1 MPLFLGSRESPK
13 DTRQMKQ
20 VFFDGKGKLMVQE
33 VPAPEVPPNG
43 ALLRICASLISSGTE
58 MSHAAGGGSL
68 VRKALAQPQLIKRAV
83 ELAWREGIKF
93 TAGQVRDISEMW
105 VPVGYSA
112 AGVVVG
118 AGPYAGGLRAG
129 DRVACAGAGFANH
142 AEYDAV
148 PANLMSPIPEG
159 VTYKQAAFTT
169 LGAIALQGVR
179 RAEVTLGE
187 TVVVVGLGLI
197 GQITAQLLDAAG
209 CRVIGSDPVQARREL
224 AARLAGAHTI
234 DPTQGDVIKQIMAL
248 TGGIGADKVILCAAT
263 RSSEATNQAF
273 KMCRER
279 GRVVMVGAMGM
290 DLERTDFYNRELD
303 FVISRSAGPGRYDP
317 RYEEQG
323 VDYPIGYVRWTEQRN
338 MTAVLRLIADGKLDV
353 DSLISAEY
361 PIEEADDAYE
371 AVQKGALAVLITY
384 GEPEE
389 GAETAPPRFLIR
401 AVRPVKP
408 GRIGVALVGAG
419 NFARAVH
426 LPNLKASPYFDT
438 RAIISLGPS
447 AAQAGRKIDVPLV
460 ATDLNAALTDPSVE
474 AVLIATRHNL
484 HAPQAIAAAR
494 AGKHVFVEKPMALT
508 VEDCRVMLEAAS
520 EAGVLLTVGFNRRA
534 SPAGQA
540 LKAALRSIGGPR
552 TIVFRVNAG
561 PLPPAH
567 WLNDPSEGGGRLLG
581 EGVHFID
588 FVCGM
593 VEGIPVSVSAQG
605 SPDGQDFVLT
615 VRFSDESLGVVI
627 YTALG
632 DPAFPKE
639 RVEVFAG
646 GGVAVIDD
654 FKALEFRG
662 IRGRS
667 FKGGQ
672 DKGHRALLDNFG
684 AAIKGHADL
693 IVTGQDGLRAT
704 RIALASLES
713 IRSGGAIFLGEGM
726 AQA

>member
-1 MPLFLGSRESPK
+1 
-13 DTRQMKQ
+13 MKQ

-43 ALLRICASLISSGTE
+43 ALVRVCASLISSGTE

-68 VRKALAQPQLIKRAV
+68 VRKALAQPQLVKRAV
-83 ELAWREGIKF
+83 ELALREGIKF

-112 AGVVVG
+112 AGVVIG
-118 AGPYAGGLRAG
+118 AGPDSGGLQAG

-148 PANLMSPIPEG
+148 PANLMARIPEG
-159 VTYKQAAFTT
+159 VTYRQAAFTT

-187 TVVVVGLGLI
+187 RVVVVGLGLI

-209 CRVIGSDPVQARREL
+209 CRVIGSDPIQTRREL
-224 AARLAGAHTI
+224 AARLAGAHTV

-248 TGGIGADKVILCAAT
+248 TDGVGADKVILCAAT
-263 RSSEATNQAF
+263 RGSEATNQAF

-338 MTAVLRLIADGKLDV
+338 MKAVLELISEGKLDV
-353 DSLISAEY
+353 ESLISAEY

-389 GAETAPPRFLIR
+389 GAITAPPRFLIR
-401 AVRPVKP
+401 AVKPAKP
-408 GRIGVALVGAG
+408 GRIGIALVGAG

-438 RAIISLGPS
+438 RAVISLGPS
-447 AAQAGRKIDVPLV
+447 AAQTGKKIDAPLV
-460 ATDLNAALTDPSVE
+460 ATDLNAALTDPAVE

-484 HAPQAIAAAR
+484 HARQAIAAAQ

-508 VEDCRVMLEAAS
+508 VEDCRVMLDAAD
-520 EAGVLLTVGFNRRA
+520 EAGVLLTIGFNRRA
-534 SPAGQA
+534 SPAARA
-540 LKAALRSIGGPR
+540 LKTALESVGGPK
-552 TIVFRVNAG
+552 TIIFRVNAG
-561 PLPPAH
+561 SLPLTH

-593 VEGIPVSVSAQG
+593 AESAPVSVSAQG
-605 SPDGQDFVLT
+605 SPDGQNFVLT
-615 VRFSDESLGVVI
+615 VRFSDDSLGVVI

-639 RVEVFAG
+639 RVEVFAA

-654 FKALEFRG
+654 FKTLEFKGMRG
-662 IRGRS
+662 QPL
-667 FKGGQ
+667 KGSQ

-684 AAIKGHADL
+684 AAIKGQADL
-693 IVTGQDGLRAT
+693 IVTGWDGLRAT
-704 RIALASLES
+704 QIALAALES
-713 IRSGGAIFLGEGM
+713 IHSGQAIVLGEDTLPG
-726 AQA
+726 